1 MDMSAEVTEIDGVG
15 KQTADFLKKY
25 GIFTVRDL
33 LYFLPRDYENFQSTV
48 KICDLKPGKAMVR
61 GKISELTT
69 KNTARKGFRLT
80 YGKITDDTGSIRVI
94 WFNQPYREK
103 QFDPEREYYFTG
115 TYDFKNGTYQL
126 TSPSAV
132 LVEGAKNSK
141 KKKNLAEMAE
151 ADLQPIYR
159 AKGSMKSVKFH
170 QIFDKNRSRFATIP
184 DLLPGAFLNDELKVE
199 HPNFVHPGARAEA
212 LYKMHFPESPA
223 EVTEAKQYLSYEE
236 VFEMLIAANLSKQEN
251 NKLRAEK
258 MPFVA
263 SKTKKLIASL
273 PFKLTDAQR
282 KATWEILQDLEK
294 DTPMNRLLQGDV
306 GSGKTVVAA
315 IAAYQAICS
324 GYQVALLAPTAI
336 LATQHAESLR
346 EILEPLGVKIALL
359 ISSTKHKDKL
369 KREIEQGKYDL
380 VIGTHAIITDDV
392 NFYSLAFC
400 IIDEQHRF
408 GVNQRQKLLSKT
420 ALNKKKTEVK
430 DSTLSLSPHL
440 LSMTATPIPRS
451 LQLTVF
457 GDLDCSVIN
466 QLPKGRQPIDTK
478 IITETQQ
485 KEDLYPQIITE
496 VEQGHQV
503 YWICRTIEDSPNS
516 ETISVKKQCLK
527 LRNIF
532 PNMSIE
538 FLHGRM
544 KAAEKD
550 DIMERFAA
558 GKIDILV
565 STTVVEVGVNV
576 PNATL
581 MVIMDSEDYG
591 LAQLHQLRGRVG
603 RGADAS
609 RCYLMIGAEM
619 RPTKRLKAMED
630 SNDGFYLAEMDLKIR
645 GPGEIYGALQH
656 GELNLQIANLA
667 DTSMISQAARQAKLV
682 AKEFGKNP
690 NLMLKYKELTRGIA
704 RYQQLTTLN

>member
-1 MDMSAEVTEIDGVG
+1 MDMSAEVTDIDGVG

-25 GIFTVRDL
+25 GIYTVRDF

-48 KICDLKPGKAMVR
+48 KICDLKPGKVIVR
-61 GKISELTT
+61 GKISELST
-69 KNTARKGFRLT
+69 KSTRRRGFRLT
-80 YGKITDDTGSIRVI
+80 YGKISDDTGSIRAI

-115 TYDFKNGTYQL
+115 MYDFKNGTYQL

-141 KKKNLAEMAE
+141 KSKNLAEQAE

-170 QIFDKNRSRFATIP
+170 QIFDKNRARFALIP
-184 DLLPGAFLNDELKVE
+184 DLLPGAFLNDNLKVD
-199 HPNFVHPGARAEA
+199 HPSFVRPGARAEA
-212 LYKMHFPESPA
+212 LFKMHFPETP
-223 EVTEAKQYLSYEE
+223 EDVTEAKRYLSYEE
-236 VFEMLIAANLSKQEN
+236 VFEMLLAANMAKQEN
-251 NKLRAEK
+251 SKLRAERI
-258 MPFVA
+258 PFIEEN
-263 SKTKKLIASL
+263 TKKLISSL
-273 PFKLTDAQR
+273 PFTLTDAQR

-294 DTPMNRLLQGDV
+294 DVPMNRLLQGDV
-306 GSGKTVVAA
+306 GSGKTIVAA

-324 GYQVALLAPTAI
+324 GFQVALLAPTAI
-336 LATQHAESLR
+336 LAVQHAESLR
-346 EILEPLGVKIALL
+346 AVLEPLGVRIALL
-359 ISSTKHKDKL
+359 NSATKQKDRL

-380 VIGTHAIITDDV
+380 IIGTHAIITDDV
-392 NFYSLAFC
+392 NFHSLAFC

-408 GVNQRQKLLSKT
+408 GVNQRQKLLAKAAHNRINLEENES
-420 ALNKKKTEVK
+420 
-430 DSTLSLSPHL
+430 SPSSPHL

-457 GDLDCSVIN
+457 GDLDCSIID
-466 QLPKGRQPIDTK
+466 QLPSGRQPIETR
-478 IITETQQ
+478 IITETEQ
-485 KEDLYPQIITE
+485 KEVVYPHVISE
-496 VEQGHQV
+496 VDQGHQV
-503 YWICRTIEDSPNS
+503 YWICRTIEDSPS
-516 ETISVKKQCLK
+516 AESASVKKQCKRLQ
-527 LRNIF
+527 NVF

-544 KAAEKD
+544 KPAEKD
-550 DIMERFAA
+550 EIMERFAE

-581 MVIMDSEDYG
+581 MVIMNSEDYG

-603 RGADAS
+603 RGVSAS
-609 RCYLMIGAEM
+609 TCYLMIGAEM
-619 RPTKRLKAMED
+619 KPTKRLKAMEQ
-630 SNDGFYLAEMDLKIR
+630 STDGFYLAEMDLKIR
-645 GPGEIYGALQH
+645 GPGEIYGSLQH

-667 DTSMISQAARQAKLV
+667 DTGTISLAARQAKAV
-682 AKEFGKNP
+682 AKEFNQNP
-690 NLMLKYKELTRGIA
+690 EIMLQYKELSKGII

>member
-1 MDMSAEVTEIDGVG
+1 MDLTAEVTDFDGIG
-15 KQTADFLKKY
+15 TQTANFLKKY
-25 GIFTVRDL
+25 GIYTVRDL
-33 LYFLPRDYENFQSTV
+33 LYFLPRDYDNFQSTV
-48 KICDLKPGKAMVR
+48 KICDLKPGKVIVR

-69 KNTARKGFRLT
+69 KSTHRRGFRLT
-80 YGKITDDTGSIRVI
+80 YGKISDETGSIKAI

-115 TYDFKNGTYQL
+115 MYDFKNGSYQL
-126 TSPSAV
+126 SSPSAV
-132 LVEGAKNSK
+132 LVDGGKNSK
-141 KKKNLAEMAE
+141 KSKNLAEQNE

-170 QIFDKNRSRFATIP
+170 QIFDKNRSRFAMIP
-184 DLLPGAFLNDELKVE
+184 DLLPGAFLNDSLKID
-199 HPNFVHPGARAEA
+199 HPSFVRPGARAEA
-212 LYKMHFPESPA
+212 LYKIHFPE
-223 EVTEAKQYLSYEE
+223 TTDDIIEAKRYLSYEE
-236 VFEMLIAANLSKQEN
+236 VFEMLLAANLAKQEN
-251 NKLRAEK
+251 NKLCAEK
-258 MPFVA
+258 LPFIE
-263 SKTKKLIASL
+263 SKTKALIASL

-294 DTPMNRLLQGDV
+294 DVPMNRLLQGDV
-306 GSGKTVVAA
+306 GSGKTIVAA
-315 IAAYQAICS
+315 IAAYQAICN

-346 EILEPLGVKIALL
+346 NVLEPLGVKIALL
-359 ISSTKHKDKL
+359 ISATKQKERL

-380 VIGTHAIITDDV
+380 IIGTHAIITDDV
-392 NFYSLAFC
+392 NFNSLAFC

-408 GVNQRQKLLSKT
+408 GVNQRQKLLSK
-420 ALNKKKTEVK
+420 ASHNRRKLVAGGNN
-430 DSTLSLSPHL
+430 LPIAPHL

-457 GDLDCSVIN
+457 GDLDCSIIN
-466 QLPKGRQPIDTK
+466 QLPSGRQPIETK
-478 IITETQQ
+478 IITETDQR
-485 KEDLYPQIITE
+485 EVLYPHVISE

-503 YWICRTIEDSPNS
+503 YWICRTIKDSPS
-516 ETISVKKQCLK
+516 AESASVKKQCNK

-532 PNMSIE
+532 PNISIE

-544 KAAEKD
+544 KPAEKD
-550 DIMERFAA
+550 DLMERFAK

-581 MVIMDSEDYG
+581 MVIMNSEDYG

-603 RGADAS
+603 RGAEAS
-609 RCYLMIGAEM
+609 TCYLMIAAENK
-619 RPTKRLKAMED
+619 PTKRLKAMER
-630 SNDGFYLAEMDLKIR
+630 STDGFYLAEMDLKIR
-645 GPGEIYGALQH
+645 GPGEIYGSLQH

-667 DTSMISQAARQAKLV
+667 DTGTISLAARQAKVV
-682 AKEFGKNP
+682 AKEISKNP
-690 NLMLKYKELTRGIA
+690 EIMLQYKELSRGIV